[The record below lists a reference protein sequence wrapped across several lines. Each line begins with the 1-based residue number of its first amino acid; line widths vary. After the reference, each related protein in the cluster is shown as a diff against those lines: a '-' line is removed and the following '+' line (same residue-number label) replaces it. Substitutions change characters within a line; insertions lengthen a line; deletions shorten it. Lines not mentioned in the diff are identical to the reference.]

1 MNDVENKF
9 QKTQKSPLRINRQ
22 RPPVHTSPR
31 LMPSNVFAGVRAY
44 VSVTTNDNVDCS
56 AVFSSK
62 LSKNGAVVVKGRLTP
77 NLTHIIFRGS
87 KDALLALRRR
97 ADAAKCVA
105 VIVGPA
111 WIAASERAGSRA
123 KESDHEVAARLTNGT
138 PLSRWSSVDAPGSAR
153 APGNKKRP
161 REVERVELSRYDSD
175 VRLMAAQ
182 AAMMDG
188 EREEAK
194 RTFADVARAGAD
206 DGNNKRQKT
215 ETPRLVAAVDE
226 GNPKSRDSVRA
237 TEVASAA

>member
-1 MNDVENKF
+1 
-9 QKTQKSPLRINRQ
+9 
-22 RPPVHTSPR
+22 
-31 LMPSNVFAGVRAY
+31 MPSNLFAGVRAH

-56 AVFSSK
+56 AVFASK
-62 LSKNGAVVVKGRLTP
+62 LSKNGAVVVKGRLTA

-97 ADAAKCVA
+97 ADASKCRA

-123 KESDHEVAARLTNGT
+123 RESDHEVAARPASGT

-182 AAMMDG
+182 AAAMDD
-188 EREEAK
+188 EREEAT

-206 DGNNKRQKT
+206 EAWCKRRKT
-215 ETPRLVAAVDE
+215 QTDPIAATDASDA
-226 GNPKSRDSVRA
+226 GDAKSRDSARA